1 MGASLPDFM
10 LTYRA
15 VEVGVFLICFGLVL
29 NLFIYLGRN
38 CRVCRILAP
47 QPGIEPMLPTVEA
60 RSPNHWTTR
69 EVPPH
74 ETLDLQHGREWRPPG
89 NLTKEGVTS
98 PALSSFTPKLYR
110 NPLAS
115 VGPEGAAAATVDG
128 PFPVLPGRAPS
139 LSFQE
144 SLMHLLLDQA

>member
-1 MGASLPDFM
+1 MSFFLHEFNKLLMGASLPDFM

-15 VEVGVFLICFGLVL
+15 VEIGVFFICFGLVL

-74 ETLDLQHGREWRPPG
+74 ETGSPAWPGVETSWKFNQRGSDFTCLVLLYSEALPQPPG
-89 NLTKEGVTS
+89 ICGS
-98 PALSSFTPKLYR
+98 
-110 NPLAS
+110 
-115 VGPEGAAAATVDG
+115 
-128 PFPVLPGRAPS
+128 
-139 LSFQE
+139 
-144 SLMHLLLDQA
+144 